1 MLRVIMKS
9 FTLFATRLVAPAL
22 ASALF
27 STVAIAQIAITNKA
41 DPLVSGLSVSAS
53 APTQGMWSNL
63 KGWPL
68 IGMHS
73 ALMPSGVV
81 LTFGSPLGKGVQDG
95 RTFDLWDPA
104 LGLDDPAAHYTLPN
118 AQSIDSFCSA
128 GMLLLSGSMLIS
140 GGSSTA
146 SGLSSMASTVFNPAS
161 ATPTALAAQ
170 MSAKRWY
177 ASMITLPD
185 GRALVAGGSAPYATE
200 AYNDV
205 AGSLARGDIS
215 MTPEVYTPGGGWTKL
230 TGATS
235 RDAFGPDFNRWWY
248 PRMWVGPNGNVF
260 GISAEKGWS
269 LSASG
274 TGSITTLGTFKTSYS
289 AATKPNIG
297 PTSTAVMYDVGR
309 ILQVGGNGPTN
320 AAPLPASAAATVF
333 DIRGSTPLVIEQAPM
348 AYPRHW
354 ASATVLP
361 TGLVAV
367 TGGSR
372 FGDNGGADA
381 VLPAELWNPSTGRWQ
396 TGASGAVYRGYH
408 SSAMLLP
415 NGTVLV
421 TGGGVPGPVTN
432 INAEVYFPPYLF
444 KTVNGVATL
453 APRPIVAS
461 VNAKNFGYG
470 STLAAT
476 MASSQIIARASI
488 VGLSSNTHSF
498 NSGQR
503 YIPATVI
510 QSGTS
515 VSVTM
520 PSSPNI
526 APPGYYM
533 VFLIDQSG
541 VPSQGYIISLGGAA
555 APSASPAG
563 AGQLSVDI
571 GPRSKRVSRGRD
583 GTTVFLNADGG
594 TLWRMAGDNLAVKMT
609 APVAMTDVA
618 VVSASSIYAVGTD
631 KVIYRYNGSTWRSV
645 GQPAKTIAAAEDGT
659 VVATS
664 TDDSIW
670 IKNADDDL
678 VAWTAVPGK
687 ALRVSPMN
695 RDVLWIVGVNNNV
708 FRKART
714 SSWVNVGANAND
726 IATSAD
732 GQILLSTRT
741 GNALAL
747 KVGDNTTPQWTPIPG
762 TAVSVAIARGG
773 RIIGVKPD
781 GTLFRR

>member
-1 MLRVIMKS
+1 MAKLALLIGRI
-9 FTLFATRLVAPAL
+9 VAPAL
-22 ASALF
+22 AVALC
-27 STVAIAQIAITNKA
+27 STAAFAQIAITNKA
-41 DPLVSGLSVSAS
+41 DPLVAGLKVTAS
-53 APTQGMWSNL
+53 APTQGMWSGL

-128 GMLLLSGSMLIS
+128 GTLLMSGSMLIS

-185 GRALVAGGSAPYATE
+185 GRALVTGGSAPYATE

-215 MTPEVYTPGGGWTKL
+215 MMPEVYKPGGGWTKL

-269 LSASG
+269 LSTAG
-274 TGSITTLGTFKTSYS
+274 VGSITTLGTFKTGYS
-289 AATKPNIG
+289 ATTKPNIG

-372 FGDNGGADA
+372 FADNGGADA

-396 TGASGAVYRGYH
+396 TGASGGVYRGYH

-421 TGGGVPGPVTN
+421 TGGGVPGPLTN
-432 INAEVYFPPYLF
+432 FNAEVYYPPYLF

-453 APRPIVAS
+453 APRPVLAS
-461 VNAKNFGYG
+461 VNASSFVYG
-470 STLAAT
+470 AVLTAQ
-476 MASSQIIARASI
+476 MASSQTITRAAVI
-488 VGLSSNTHSF
+488 GLSSNTHSF

-503 YIPATVI
+503 YIPAAVT
-510 QSGTS
+510 QSGTTAR
-515 VSVTM
+515 VTL

-541 VPSQGYIISLGGAA
+541 VPSQGQIISIGGAA
-555 APSASPAG
+555 APVAGPRG

-571 GPRSKRVSRGRD
+571 GQRSRRVSRGRD
-583 GTTVFLNADGG
+583 GTTVAVNADSG
-594 TLWRMAGDNLAVKMT
+594 TLWKMTGDNLAVKLA
-609 APVAMTDVA
+609 APVAMKDVA
-618 VVSASSIYAVGTD
+618 VVNASSIYTVGMNQ
-631 KVIYRYNGSTWRSV
+631 IAYRYDGTNWKVV
-645 GQPAKTIAAAEDGT
+645 GQQAKTIAAAEDGT
-659 VVATS
+659 IVATS

-670 IKNADDDL
+670 IKNADNDEN
-678 VAWTAVPGK
+678 AWTNVPGK
-687 ALRVSPMN
+687 ALRVSPMS
-695 RDVLWIVGVNNNV
+695 RDVLWVVGQNYNV
-708 FRKART
+708 YRGTRKGNWAPAGV
-714 SSWVNVGANAND
+714 SANEV
-726 IATSAD
+726 ATSAD
-732 GQILLSTRT
+732 GRILLTQRP
-741 GNALAL
+741 GNALL
-747 KVGDNTTPQWTPIPG
+747 VKVGDNTTSQWSAVPG
-762 TAVSVAIARGG
+762 WAISVAIARGG
-773 RIIGVKPD
+773 RIVGVKPD

>member
-1 MLRVIMKS
+1 MRIVH
-9 FTLFATRLVAPAL
+9 LVPAAL
-22 ASALF
+22 ASALALC
-27 STVAIAQIAITNKA
+27 STAALAQITVPNKA
-41 DPLVSGLSVSAS
+41 DPLVAGLNIPAS
-53 APTQGMWSNL
+53 APTQGMWSGL

-81 LTFGSPLGKGVQDG
+81 MTYGSPLGKGVQDG
-95 RTFDLWDPA
+95 RTFDMWDPA

-128 GMLLLSGSMLIS
+128 GTLLMSGSMLIS

-185 GRALVAGGSAPYATE
+185 GSALVAGGSAPYATE

-215 MTPEVYTPGGGWTKL
+215 MTPEIFKPGSGWIRL
-230 TGATS
+230 PGATS

-260 GISAEKGWS
+260 GISAEKGWM
-269 LSASG
+269 LSTAG
-274 TGSITTLGTFKTSYS
+274 AGSITTLGTFKTGYN
-289 AATKPNIG
+289 ATTRPNIG

-320 AAPLPASAAATVF
+320 GAPLPASAAATVF

-348 AYPRHW
+348 ANPRHW

-361 TGLVAV
+361 TGVVAV

-372 FGDNGGADA
+372 FADNAGADA
-381 VLPAELWNPSTGRWQ
+381 VLPAELWNPATGRWQ

-432 INAEVYFPPYLF
+432 INAEVYYPPYLF
-444 KTVNGVATL
+444 TTVNGVTRL
-453 APRPIVAS
+453 ASRPVLAS
-461 VNAKNFGYG
+461 INARTFSYG
-470 STLAAT
+470 AAFKAT
-476 MASSQIIARASI
+476 MATSQKIVRASI

-503 YIPATVI
+503 YIPATVS
-510 QSGTS
+510 QSGTA
-515 VSVTM
+515 VSLAL

-533 VFLIDQSG
+533 VFLIDEAG
-541 VPSQGYIISLGGAA
+541 VPSQGVIVSLGGAA
-555 APSASPAG
+555 APSVSPTG
-563 AGQLSVDI
+563 PGQLSVDI
-571 GPRSKRVSRGRD
+571 GQRSKRVSRGRD
-583 GTTVFLNADGG
+583 GTTVVVNADAG
-594 TLWRMAGDNLAVKMT
+594 TLWRMAGDNMAVAIA
-609 APVAMTDVA
+609 APVPMQDVA
-618 VVSASSIYAVGTD
+618 VVSATSIYAVGTNQ
-631 KVIYRYNGSTWRSV
+631 VAYRFNGSSWKTV

-659 VVATS
+659 IVATS

-670 IKNADDDL
+670 IKTADDDT
-678 VAWTAVPGK
+678 ASWTNVPGK
-687 ALRVSPMN
+687 ALRVSPMS
-695 RDVLWIVGVNNNV
+695 RDVLWIVGTDYNV
-708 FRKART
+708 HRGTR
-714 SSWVNVGANAND
+714 SGNWVRAGAVAND
-726 IATSAD
+726 IATAAD
-732 GQILLSTRT
+732 GRVLISNRPGNGLSV
-741 GNALAL
+741 
-747 KVGDNTTPQWTPIPG
+747 KVGDNTTAPWTPMSA
-762 TAVSVAIARGG
+762 TAISVAIARGG
-773 RIIGVKPD
+773 RVVAVKPD

>member
-1 MLRVIMKS
+1 MAKLALSTARIV
-9 FTLFATRLVAPAL
+9 AL
-22 ASALF
+22 ALAVALC
-27 STVAIAQIAITNKA
+27 STAAFAQIAITNKA
-41 DPLVSGLSVSAS
+41 DPLVAGLKVTAS
-53 APTQGMWSNL
+53 APTQGMWSGL

-128 GMLLLSGSMLIS
+128 GTLLMSGSMLIS

-185 GRALVAGGSAPYATE
+185 GRALVTGGSAPYATE

-215 MTPEVYTPGGGWTKL
+215 MMPEVYKPGGGWTKL

-269 LSASG
+269 LSTAG
-274 TGSITTLGTFKTSYS
+274 VGSITTLGTFKTGYS
-289 AATKPNIG
+289 ATTKPNIG

-333 DIRGSTPLVIEQAPM
+333 DIRGSMPLVIEQAPM

-372 FGDNGGADA
+372 FADNGGADA
-381 VLPAELWNPSTGRWQ
+381 VLPAELWSPSTGRWQ

-421 TGGGVPGPVTN
+421 TGGGVPGPVTHF
-432 INAEVYFPPYLF
+432 NAEVYYPPYLF

-453 APRPIVAS
+453 APRPILAS
-461 VNAKNFGYG
+461 VNASSFGYG
-470 STLAAT
+470 AVLKAT
-476 MASSQIIARASI
+476 MASSQTISRAAVI
-488 VGLSSNTHSF
+488 GLSSNTHSF

-503 YIPATVI
+503 YIPATVT
-510 QSGTS
+510 QSGTT
-515 VSVTM
+515 VSLTL
-520 PSSPNI
+520 PFSPNI

-555 APSASPAG
+555 APAASPKG
-563 AGQLSVDI
+563 MGQLSVDI
-571 GPRSKRVSRGRD
+571 GQRFKRVSRGRD
-583 GTTVFLNADGG
+583 GTTVVVGTDAG
-594 TLWRMAGDNLAVKMT
+594 TLWKMAGDNLAVKMT

-618 VVSASSIYAVGTD
+618 VVSASSIYAVGTNQI
-631 KVIYRYNGSTWRSV
+631 VYRYNGSSWKVV

-670 IKNADDDL
+670 IKNADND
-678 VAWTAVPGK
+678 VNAWTSVPGK
-687 ALRVSPMN
+687 ALRVSRMS
-695 RDVLWIVGVNNNV
+695 RDVLWIVAQNHNV
-708 FRKART
+708 FRGTRIGN
-714 SSWVNVGANAND
+714 WVQVGTNAND

-732 GQILLSTRT
+732 GRILIASRS
-741 GNALAL
+741 GNALSV
-747 KVGDNTTPQWTPIPG
+747 KVGDNTAAQWSSIPG
-762 TAVSVAIARGG
+762 MATSVAIARGG
-773 RIIGVKPD
+773 RVVGVKPD